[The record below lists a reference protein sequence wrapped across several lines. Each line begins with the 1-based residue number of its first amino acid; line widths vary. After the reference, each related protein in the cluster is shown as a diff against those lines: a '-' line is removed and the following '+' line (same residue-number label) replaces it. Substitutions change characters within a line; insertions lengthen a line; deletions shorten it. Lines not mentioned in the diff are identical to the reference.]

1 MQLGFDVNVERLVD
15 KVRLDIVDAVRD
27 EQRLD
32 VVLNVVKIARLQAVD
47 VNRRHVIVAAERHT

>member
-1 MQLGFDVNVERLVD
+1 MQLGFDVHVERLVD